1 MRWNI
6 FGSGDAGPSSAAAAK
21 PEETAASTPA
31 APAATPA
38 PAAPANAAA
47 DHADPAPAPPHL
59 LGRYERTLAQEE
71 AYQAAQYPAFEDV
84 PGCMRLFD
92 EFLMCYALLPQL
104 RNMYRFGELHDCTY
118 KFEDFKYCMSLKG
131 EDTEARRQLWIKR
144 RAEWWAKRRV
154 GESSEDVWDARTE
167 PLKNFP
173 PLYDDP
179 SEPPVNR
186 TGNRE

>member
-1 MRWNI
+1 
-6 FGSGDAGPSSAAAAK
+6 
-21 PEETAASTPA
+21 
-31 APAATPA
+31 
-38 PAAPANAAA
+38 
-47 DHADPAPAPPHL
+47 
-59 LGRYERTLAQEE
+59 
-71 AYQAAQYPAFEDV
+71 
-84 PGCMRLFD
+84 
-92 EFLMCYALLPQL
+92 MCYALLPQL

-144 RAEWWAKRRV
+144 KAEWWAKRRV
-154 GESSEDVWDARTE
+154 GESSEDVWEARTE

-186 TGNRE
+186 AGNRE